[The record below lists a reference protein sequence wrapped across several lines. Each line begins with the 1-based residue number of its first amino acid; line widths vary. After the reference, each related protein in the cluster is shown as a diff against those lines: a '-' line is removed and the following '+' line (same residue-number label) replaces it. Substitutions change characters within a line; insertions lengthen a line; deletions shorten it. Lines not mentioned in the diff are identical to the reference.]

1 MSTHSN
7 FPILFPQPQEL
18 RPIDGTIPLPRQ
30 IVLPADAPPLV
41 QHAAERL
48 AAAIGA
54 HGGQAPA
61 VVTEP
66 VTESADGPAFY
77 LNVEASLFDD
87 TDENGGEHRGE
98 RAGADEAYSIHDAA
112 ASVYLT
118 AADAL
123 GLSHAVET
131 ARQLIAGAEPGTW
144 PRCRIDDW
152 PDYAHRG
159 IYAECFWGTDLMG
172 LDDWR
177 TFIDSLVSLKFNT
190 LNVGL
195 YGCWEIKY
203 NGEPTEF
210 LMVDLPDYPELRT
223 PQTVRYVDPD
233 SLAWAEARYLP
244 RPVERDLWPQIFAY
258 ARERGLRIVPQF
270 GGPAHNTLIPR
281 LLPRVSA
288 RRADG
293 SPTHYGYC
301 TANPETWAFLRDVV
315 GEIAT
320 RYCHPFD
327 VALFNIAGD
336 EVYPIRNVLP
346 ADPAAEVSPWC
357 ACEACRGKSEFEQL
371 CAYLFGMTELL
382 AEQGLR
388 AVIWAD
394 SLDRMGKVA
403 EFKEA
408 AAARGLSEQI
418 VLQWWCYKEPL
429 PQLSSAPEIETW
441 VEPSPG
447 LVGNL
452 LYQDF
457 SRNIYGFLQRGL
469 EAGATGVTAY
479 NVPDRRLDK
488 NYRCLADFSWNARG
502 GSIPHF
508 HIRYAQYTYGSQWRT
523 ALEAYDV
530 AERIMGS
537 YPLAVN
543 VVDQLLHYFNNF
555 PHGRVEYPHDV
566 LAALAADPLALVGGL
581 RLVAA
586 HMKTAEELLAG
597 LETGGTTRTDFML
610 ECQRYRVLVE
620 AVLAVPD
627 ALQSFAAAEAEA
639 EAEPDAVLALLGEA
653 HDHVAGAHAALRD
666 LMRAMQATLA
676 EYLCPSALRET
687 SALLDWLGH
696 LRQQLEQAR
705 HTYATNPAH
714 GLPAVP
720 ALERFDTD
728 RLRAAWHPWEF

>member
-1 MSTHSN
+1 MHPN
-7 FPILFPQPQEL
+7 YPILFPEPQEL
-18 RPIDGTIPLPRQ
+18 RLIDGTIPLPQQ
-30 IVLPADAPPLV
+30 IVLPADAPPPV
-41 QHAAERL
+41 RHATDRL
-48 AAAIGA
+48 AATVAAKRGR
-54 HGGQAPA
+54 APT
-61 VVTEP
+61 VVTEA
-66 VTESADGPAFY
+66 EDAPAFY
-77 LNVEASLFDD
+77 LNIEASLY
-87 TDENGGEHRGE
+87 ENG
-98 RAGADEAYSIHDAA
+98 GADEAYSIHDAA

-118 AADAL
+118 GADAL
-123 GLSHAVET
+123 GVSHAVET
-131 ARQLIAGAEPGTW
+131 ARQLIEAAEPGTW

-159 IYAECFWGTDLMG
+159 IYVECFWGTDLME

-177 TFIDSLVSLKFNT
+177 AFIDSLVRLKFNT

-210 LMVDLPDYPELRT
+210 LLLSLPDYPELRT
-223 PQTVRYVDPD
+223 PQTVRYVDPE
-233 SLAWAEARYLP
+233 SLAWVEESYLP
-244 RPVERDLWPQIFAY
+244 RPVAQDLWPQIFAY
-258 ARERGLRIVPQF
+258 ARERGLRMVPQF

-281 LLPRVSA
+281 LLPGVSA

-301 TANPETWAFLRDVV
+301 TASPETWAFLRHVV
-315 GEIAT
+315 DEIAT

-327 VALFNIAGD
+327 VERFNIAGD

-346 ADPAAEVSPWC
+346 ADPGAEVSPWC
-357 ACEACRGKSEFEQL
+357 MCETCREKSEFEQL

-388 AVIWAD
+388 AVVWAD

-408 AAARGLSEQI
+408 AAVRGLSDQI

-429 PQLSSAPEIETW
+429 PQLTSAPEIETW

-469 EAGATGVTAY
+469 AAGATGVTAY

-488 NYRCLADFSWNARG
+488 NYRCLADFSWNARR

-508 HIRYAQYTYGSQWRT
+508 HIRYAQQTYGPEWRT

-555 PHGRVEYPHDV
+555 PHGRVRYPDDV
-566 LAALAADPLALVGGL
+566 IAALAADPLALVGGL

-586 HMKTAEELLAG
+586 HMESAEALLAE
-597 LETGGTTRTDFML
+597 LETGGTTRTDFVL

-620 AVLAVPD
+620 AVLAVLD
-627 ALQSFAAAEAEA
+627 ALGAVTAAESLAQA
-639 EAEPDAVLALLGEA
+639 GSDAPVVLDELEKARTLV
-653 HDHVAGAHAALRD
+653 DGAHGALRD
-666 LMRAMQATLA
+666 LMRAMQRTLA
-676 EYLCPSALRET
+676 AYLLPSALRET
-687 SALLDWLGH
+687 SALLEWLGRLH
-696 LRQQLEQAR
+696 HRLAETA
-705 HTYATNPAH
+705 HTYQVNPTH
-714 GLPAVP
+714 GLPAMP
-720 ALERFDTD
+720 ELDRFDTE
-728 RLRAAWHPWEF
+728 RLRVAWHPWEF